1 MIELQKKYNTI
12 NNFLKNPYYGSF
24 NNHNDKN
31 NDNKHMKTL
40 GIILELIGEQ
50 NDIEFEKIF
59 DKYFKYIKFEKK
71 HYKKNKSNP
80 FINGDEFDTF
90 NNLEDF
96 LDKLENVKSDNIYNN
111 ITMYDELYNILVK
124 IQEEIKLNKTT
135 KQIKPKKRKYYR
147 RY

>member
-1 MIELQKKYNTI
+1 MTRFIYDRITKNYNTI
-12 NNFLKNPYYGSF
+12 NDLLKNPYYGSF

-50 NDIEFEKIF
+50 NDIEFEKFF

-96 LDKLENVKSDNIYNN
+96 LDKLENVKKSDNIYNNITMNN

-124 IQEEIKLNKTT
+124 IQEEIKLKKVLNK
-135 KQIKPKKRKYYR
+135 
-147 RY
+147 